1 MSELREQTALDL
13 QPPADP
19 VGSALS
25 LLRRNPLGY
34 KEVTEGWL
42 RKNQSV
48 WRAFYQA
55 TERLRLAGRRYGA
68 KCIYEHLRYETA
80 VRDAEITFKLDNTVV
95 SGLARLYND
104 VIGEPYFETRQSQP

>member
-1 MSELREQTALDL
+1 MSELREQTALNFT
-13 QPPADP
+13 PPADP
-19 VGSALS
+19 AGSALA

-42 RKNQSV
+42 RKNAGV
-48 WRAFYQA
+48 WRAFFDA

-80 VRDAEITFKLDNTVV
+80 VRDAEITFKLDNSRV

-104 VIGEPYFETRQSQP
+104 VIGEPYFETREAA